1 MQHSWRGL
9 LSGAACTAHGCDA
22 VEEYGPLVGDRG
34 HSAGTPMFDLHKTL
48 DGNPWG
54 VMAADWPD
62 AGAPEEKLMFLLQY
76 AVLAPSILN
85 SQPWRFAFRDG
96 RLWLSEDSSRRMPI
110 VDPTGRESTI
120 SCGAALK
127 NLRIAA
133 RSFGHELDVDI
144 APDTRSS
151 SVLAAIR
158 LGDPVHDVSD
168 ADVRLREAIA
178 SRRTTR
184 SSFDE
189 TPVEP
194 VLMKELEKAAHRAGV
209 EFRWI
214 TDPQR
219 KQDVAKLAAEA
230 ERTFLADDAF
240 RHELR
245 TWLLQR
251 RNEEHESL
259 REVYARMGMA
269 AGHTPESRPHPDQAT
284 VVAADIVR
292 DFAAP
297 EAAAASQYALAAN
310 SPAIA
315 LFATEGDGRK
325 QWLAAGEALEHALL
339 LMSASGVSSS
349 YLNPPIELPRLR
361 AQVADVFQ
369 VTTVPQV
376 LLRLGYAAPV
386 SPTPRRA
393 LRDVLAPE
401 SSLHGG

>member
-1 MQHSWRGL
+1 MDRRG
-9 LSGAACTAHGCDA
+9 S
-22 VEEYGPLVGDRG
+22 G
-34 HSAGTPMFDLHKTL
+34 HSAGTPMFDLDKTL
-48 DGNPWG
+48 DGSPWG

-76 AVLAPSILN
+76 AMLAPSILN
-85 SQPWRFAFRDG
+85 SQPWRFEFRDG
-96 RLWLSEDSSRRMPI
+96 RLWLSEDRSRRMPI

-127 NLRIAA
+127 NLRVAA

-158 LGDPVHDVSD
+158 LGDAVHDISD
-168 ADVRLREAIA
+168 ADVQLRDAIK

-189 TPVEP
+189 KPVEP
-194 VLMKELEKAAHRAGV
+194 VLMKELEKAAHRADV
-209 EFRWI
+209 EFRWT

-230 ERTFLADDAF
+230 ERTFLADNAF

-259 REVYARMGMA
+259 RELYARMGMA
-269 AGHTPESRPHPDQAT
+269 SGHTPETRPHPDQAT

-292 DFAAP
+292 NFAAP
-297 EAAAASQYALAAN
+297 EVAAASQYALVAN
-310 SPAIA
+310 SPVIA
-315 LFATEGDGRK
+315 LFATENDDRK
-325 QWLAAGEALEHALL
+325 QWLAAGEALQHALI
-339 LMSASGVSSS
+339 LMSARNVSAS
-349 YLNPPIELPRLR
+349 YLNPSIELSRLR
-361 AQVADVFQ
+361 AQVANVFQ
-369 VTTVPQV
+369 VTTMPQV
-376 LLRLGYAAPV
+376 LLRLGYAPPM

-393 LRDVLAPE
+393 LKEVVRFE
-401 SSLHGG
+401 GSFGGD